1 MQHYLE
7 IELNELVASDPRI
20 FNFLQ
25 EGSLDGMWYWDL
37 QSLEDEWMSPRFW
50 EVLGCDPEQMPHK
63 ASAWQDIIFE
73 EDLKTAAGNLE
84 AHLRDPNHPYDQMV
98 RYRHKDGH
106 TVWVR
111 CRGLAIRDAQGTPV
125 RMLGVHNDVTALKSA
140 QQELEVQNTR
150 LMNILQGTN
159 LGTWEWNVQTGETKF
174 NERWAEIIGYT
185 LDELGNTS
193 IETWAAHTHPDDLA
207 ASNEKLEAHFK
218 GETDFYI
225 AEARMKHKDG
235 HWIWVLDRGQLITR
249 TEDGEPLIM
258 AGSHIDITRQ
268 RRIDRELQDKT
279 RLLEK
284 SNQVARIGTWSYDV
298 ESDQLVWGKV
308 TRAIHEVDEDYVP
321 RTENAL
327 AFYLEGEDRDMI
339 VRHFQ
344 NALSNGEAYDIEVRI
359 TTALDNV
366 KWVRSVGVPEMENGI
381 CKRVYGVFQDI
392 NARKEVEI
400 RNQHLLDVATS
411 QNKRLMNF
419 AHIVSHN
426 LRSHAANFK
435 MLFELMDLQENPVKR
450 EEVEEH
456 LRAATHGLSETVEH
470 LNEVVVMSQEV
481 AEDMVPVPLAAAVQ
495 SSLRSLSGSI
505 AKAAVQVSIDIPS
518 NLKVMAVRAYLDS
531 VFNNLISNSMRYRS
545 PERTPTIHVEA
556 HTADG
561 KVYVEFTDNGLGID
575 LDRYRDKVFGMYKTF
590 HRHPEAKGIGLF
602 IVKNQI
608 EAMNGSIRIE
618 SEVDRFTTLKM
629 QFDEAD

>member
-7 IELNELVASDPRI
+7 IELHELVANDPDI
-20 FNFLQ
+20 FNSLH
-25 EGSLDGMWYWDL
+25 EGALDGMWYWDL
-37 QSLEDEWMSPRFW
+37 QNLEDEWMSPRFW
-50 EVLGCDPEQMPHK
+50 ELLGYDPKDMPHK

-73 EDLKTAAGNLE
+73 EDLETATGNLE

-98 RYRHKDGH
+98 RYRHNEGH

-111 CRGLAIRDAQGTPV
+111 CRGLAIRDAQGTPI
-125 RMLGVHNDVTALKSA
+125 RMLGVHNDVTTLKVA
-140 QQELEVQNTR
+140 QQELEVQNIR

-185 LDELGNTS
+185 LDELAPIS
-193 IETWAAHTHPDDLA
+193 IETWTANTHPDDLA

-225 AEARMKHKDG
+225 SEARMKHKDG
-235 HWIWVLDRGQLITR
+235 HWIWIQDRGRVITR
-249 TEDGEPLIM
+249 TEDGKPLIM

-284 SNQVARIGTWSYDV
+284 SNEVARIGTWSFDV
-298 ESDQLVWGKV
+298 EADQLVWGKV

-366 KWVRSVGVPEMENGI
+366 KWVRSVGVPEVENGI

-505 AKAAVQVSIDIPS
+505 AKAAVQVAIDIPS

-545 PERTPTIHVEA
+545 PKRTPTIHVEA
-556 HTADG
+556 HAADG

-608 EAMNGSIRIE
+608 EAMNGGIRIE